1 MNKEVQSSLQ
11 LDSTRNPKTL
21 NVKNYNL
28 AFFFSI
34 SHWTM
39 LLKIFISYYKT
50 NLLKMIVNRDIN
62 IFKMILFIQNSF
74 LHFSIK
80 KLKII

>member
-39 LLKIFISYYKT
+39 LLKIFISYYK
-50 NLLKMIVNRDIN
+50 NK
-62 IFKMILFIQNSF
+62 FIKNDS
-74 LHFSIK
+74 
-80 KLKII
+80 

>member
-1 MNKEVQSSLQ
+1 MNKEVQSSL
-11 LDSTRNPKTL
+11 LLESTRNPKTL

-39 LLKIFISYYKT
+39 LLKVFISCYK
-50 NLLKMIVNRDIN
+50 NQ
-62 IFKMILFIQNSF
+62 FIKNDS
-74 LHFSIK
+74 
-80 KLKII
+80 